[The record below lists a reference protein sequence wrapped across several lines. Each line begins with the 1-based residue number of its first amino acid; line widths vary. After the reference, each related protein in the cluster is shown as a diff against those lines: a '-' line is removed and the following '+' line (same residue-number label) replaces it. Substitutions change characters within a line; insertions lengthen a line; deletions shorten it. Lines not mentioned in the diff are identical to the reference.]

1 MRTKNGAGGARP
13 VDRMLARLGELLGG
27 GGFAV
32 FAVALVI
39 FYEGLLVA
47 LLLTPPAETGL
58 GAFAAEFR
66 VWCFGA
72 GAGDGGLDPRW
83 LAAMLGP
90 PAMLA
95 GIVALLWW
103 DSLAGILAAPARAVT
118 PVAAA
123 LCLVLA
129 ATGAFATLVP
139 AGTDA
144 SALAF
149 PADALRTAHPAPQ
162 LRLRD
167 QTGAVVDLA
176 ELRGKVVLLTGVY
189 ASCPHTCPLIL
200 DQARGAIEALPES
213 QREDVQ
219 VVAVTLDPE
228 RDSMEALAELA
239 DRHGLAASTYRLVTG
254 APDRVEQILDR
265 MELARRRDPE
275 TGVIDHANLFLVI
288 DRAGQVAYRF
298 ALGEQQERWLVEAL
312 RILVSEPDGRT

>member
-1 MRTKNGAGGARP
+1 MSSEHGTRTGKSAVR
-13 VDRMLARLGELLGG
+13 VLARLADLVGG

-32 FAVALVI
+32 FAVALVL
-39 FYEGLLVA
+39 FYETILVMLLM
-47 LLLTPPAETGL
+47 TPPAETGL

-66 VWCFGA
+66 VWCFG
-72 GAGDGGLDPRW
+72 GSAGDAGLDPRW

-90 PAMLA
+90 PMMLA

-103 DSLAGILAAPARAVT
+103 DSLAGIVAAPARAVA
-118 PVAAA
+118 PMGAA
-123 LCLVLA
+123 LGLVLA
-129 ATGAFATLVP
+129 ATAAFATLVP
-139 AGTDA
+139 AGSTGE
-144 SALAF
+144 LAF
-149 PADALRTAHPAPQ
+149 PAEALRTAHPAPE

-200 DQARGAIEALPES
+200 DQARAAIEALPEG
-213 QREDVQ
+213 QRGDVQ

-228 RDSMEALAELA
+228 QDSVEALAELA
-239 DRHGLAASTYRLVTG
+239 NRHGLAASTYRLVTG
-254 APDRVEQILDR
+254 EPDRVERILDA

-288 DRAGQVAYRF
+288 DRAGHVAYRF
-298 ALGEQQERWLVEAL
+298 ALGEQQESWLVSAL
-312 RILVSEPDGRT
+312 RILLSEPDART